1 MGCGEEEVSAGGCFD
16 RLVAVELSAVVDS
29 DGPDAPSGVV
39 DEFDGTAVGGLDG
52 SSGELADDSEA
63 GPTVDEREQAVL
75 VGTEYGVALEV
86 PDTTAV
92 LSSGRS
98 FGDGPLTGETAPG
111 VVVAVAFAASLM
123 GTAEMAVEGAVPL
136 FVEPDVTVDG
146 LMTDP

>member
-63 GPTVDEREQAVL
+63 GPTVDEKWLRAVGAAVRSRRL
-75 VGTEYGVALEV
+75 ELGLCQEALGYKAKLDRTYISGVERGVRNPTVGSLRRIAEAL
-86 PDTTAV
+86 D
-92 LSSGRS
+92 
-98 FGDGPLTGETAPG
+98 
-111 VVVAVAFAASLM
+111 
-123 GTAEMAVEGAVPL
+123 
-136 FVEPDVTVDG
+136 VEPSF
-146 LMTDP
+146 LLAAAESAQL